1 MEKDSGKG
9 VPTGGVKAKAQHTWL
24 ERGREGARELQPC
37 VPPEGEK
44 QRELNNQLIVQ
55 RSSHFFLY
63 MTLNS

>member
-1 MEKDSGKG
+1 M
-9 VPTGGVKAKAQHTWL
+9 PTGGVKAKAQYKWF
-24 ERGREGARELQPC
+24 ERGREGERELQPY
-37 VPPEGEK
+37 VPLEREK